1 MEVTMDTTDIK
12 CSKVIPFTGLLSPS
26 PLLNNLHKTAKLEI
40 PEVNDHRKSL
50 GNIFNRLGINNI
62 QSLILD
68 NPKLN
73 SVVLSEVANNFFTSS
88 YYIKADELV
97 RTMSM
102 PNYQFE
108 NDSNEITKSSTPVIN
123 PMQKEIIEQIKAKEQ
138 LSQQRSNEVTK
149 ENSNNQE
156 QGFGSFF

>member
-1 MEVTMDTTDIK
+1 MDTTDIK

-88 YYIKADELV
+88 YHRKAEELV

-108 NDSNEITKSSTPVIN
+108 NGSNGSNEITKSATPVIN

-138 LSQQRSNEVTK
+138 ISQQRSNDVTK

>member
-1 MEVTMDTTDIK
+1 
-12 CSKVIPFTGLLSPS
+12 
-26 PLLNNLHKTAKLEI
+26 
-40 PEVNDHRKSL
+40 
-50 GNIFNRLGINNI
+50 
-62 QSLILD
+62 
-68 NPKLN
+68 
-73 SVVLSEVANNFFTSS
+73 
-88 YYIKADELV
+88 
-97 RTMSM
+97 M

>member
-1 MEVTMDTTDIK
+1 MEVTMGTTDIK

-88 YYIKADELV
+88 YYRKAEELV

-108 NDSNEITKSSTPVIN
+108 NGSNEITKSATPVIN

-138 LSQQRSNEVTK
+138 ISQQRSNDVTK

>member
-1 MEVTMDTTDIK
+1 MEVTMGTTDIK

-40 PEVNDHRKSL
+40 PEINDHRKSL

-88 YYIKADELV
+88 YYRKAEELV

-108 NDSNEITKSSTPVIN
+108 NGSNEIVKSATPVIN
-123 PMQKEIIEQIKAKEQ
+123 PIQKEIIEQIKAKEQ
-138 LSQQRSNEVTK
+138 HSQQRSNDVTK
-149 ENSNNQE
+149 ENTNNQE

>member
-1 MEVTMDTTDIK
+1 MDTTDIK

-73 SVVLSEVANNFFTSS
+73 SVVLREEANTFFTSS
-88 YYIKADELV
+88 YYRKAEELV

-108 NDSNEITKSSTPVIN
+108 NGSNEITKSATPVIN

-138 LSQQRSNEVTK
+138 ISQQRSNDVTK

>member
-1 MEVTMDTTDIK
+1 MDTTDIK

-73 SVVLSEVANNFFTSS
+73 SVVLSEVANNVFTSS
-88 YYIKADELV
+88 YYRKAEELV

-108 NDSNEITKSSTPVIN
+108 NGSNEITKSETPVIN